1 MEGESMNKIEAPW
14 GSIPDNWI
22 ISSVATE
29 AKRVT
34 DYVANGSFASLAENV
49 EYKTEEDYAVL
60 IRLVDYNNSFKG
72 PFVFI
77 DEKAYNFLSKSK
89 LFGGEIIISNVG
101 ANVGT
106 VFLCPYLKYNMSL
119 APNSITVHFKG
130 NDIFYYYWLRSKYG
144 QHGIKS
150 LITGSAQPKFNK
162 TAFRQ
167 MLIPVPPLDVQN
179 QIAGILSSL
188 DTKIETNNKLNEK
201 LEEMAQAIFK
211 SWFVDFEPFKDKPF
225 HETELGMIPEGWEV
239 VSLDELTSKFGT
251 GLNPRKNF
259 VLGHG
264 NNYYVTIKNM
274 NNNRIY
280 LDDKC
285 DKVDDE
291 ALLKINARSKLKKGD
306 LLFSGIGTIG
316 RVAMVNEEP
325 KNWNTS
331 ESVFNMHPSKL
342 CTSEF
347 LYVLLL
353 SDVFQK
359 FVKMNALGAVQQ
371 GIRMASLK
379 SYTIAIPEKKVM
391 LSFCSIIKPIVDYIQ
406 SNNEENDRLASLRDT
421 LLPRLM
427 SGELIV

>member
-1 MEGESMNKIEAPW
+1 MEGESMSEWKEVRLGDVGKIVGGATPSTRNPQNYGGVIPWITPKDLSINKERFIEFGERNISEQGLNSCSAKMLPK
-14 GSIPDNWI
+14 GSILF
-22 ISSVATE
+22 SSRAPIG
-29 AKRVT
+29 
-34 DYVANGSFASLAENV
+34 YVAIAHTSLCTNQGFKSFIPDTEKMDSMFSYYLLKHNSENIANLGSGTTFMEVSGKV
-49 EYKTEEDYAVL
+49 MSDYIVN
-60 IRLVDYNNSFKG
+60 IPD
-72 PFVFI
+72 
-77 DEKAYNFLSKSK
+77 
-89 LFGGEIIISNVG
+89 LFTQQE
-101 ANVGT
+101 
-106 VFLCPYLKYNMSL
+106 
-119 APNSITVHFKG
+119 
-130 NDIFYYYWLRSKYG
+130 
-144 QHGIKS
+144 
-150 LITGSAQPKFNK
+150 
-162 TAFRQ
+162 
-167 MLIPVPPLDVQN
+167 
-179 QIAGILSSL
+179 IAGILSSL
-188 DTKIETNNKLNEK
+188 DAKIETNNKLNEK

-211 SWFVDFEPFKDKPF
+211 SWFVDFEPFKNKPF

-331 ESVFNMHPSKL
+331 ESVFNMHPSEL

-379 SYTIAIPEKKVM
+379 SYKIAIPGKKVM

>member
-1 MEGESMNKIEAPW
+1 MSEWKEVRLGDVGKIVGGATPSTRNPQNYGGVIPWITPKDLSINKERFIEFGERNISELGLNSCSAKMLPK
-14 GSIPDNWI
+14 GSILF
-22 ISSVATE
+22 SSRAPIG
-29 AKRVT
+29 
-34 DYVANGSFASLAENV
+34 YVAIAHTSLCTNQGFKSFVPDTEKMDSMFSYYLLKHNSENIANLGSGTTFMEVSGKV
-49 EYKTEEDYAVL
+49 MSDYIVN
-60 IRLVDYNNSFKG
+60 IPD
-72 PFVFI
+72 
-77 DEKAYNFLSKSK
+77 
-89 LFGGEIIISNVG
+89 LFTQQE
-101 ANVGT
+101 
-106 VFLCPYLKYNMSL
+106 
-119 APNSITVHFKG
+119 
-130 NDIFYYYWLRSKYG
+130 
-144 QHGIKS
+144 
-150 LITGSAQPKFNK
+150 
-162 TAFRQ
+162 
-167 MLIPVPPLDVQN
+167 
-179 QIAGILSSL
+179 IAGILSSL

-211 SWFVDFEPFKDKPF
+211 SWFVDFEPFKNKPF

-379 SYTIAIPEKKVM
+379 SYKIAIPGKKVM

-427 SGELIV
+427 SGELMV